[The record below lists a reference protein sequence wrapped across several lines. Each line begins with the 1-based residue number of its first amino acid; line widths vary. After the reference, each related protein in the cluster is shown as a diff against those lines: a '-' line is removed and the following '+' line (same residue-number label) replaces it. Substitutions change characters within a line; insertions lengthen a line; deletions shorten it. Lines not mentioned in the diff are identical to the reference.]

1 MMMKKSISDSKSL
14 FLLTLVVMLGFSGFV
29 LANQGDLS
37 GDGYVNQID
46 LSLFAEQW
54 LANNC
59 TFNDWCEGADINHS
73 GNVDFND
80 FASFAKNWLLMDET
94 RVESLLS
101 QMTLAEKLGQLS
113 GNGGEYGFL
122 TADLTRLGIPGFRM
136 SDGPSGVRVD
146 MTGCLPSTCFPSPL
160 AVSATWDPELV
171 LRVGKAMGRES
182 RGKGRYVL
190 LAPMVNI
197 IRDPRGGRDSETLG
211 EDPYLTTQI
220 ALSYIKGIQS
230 QKVISV
236 IKHFA
241 CNNQE
246 SGRMTNNVL
255 VNERTL
261 REIYLPPYE
270 AAVKQGNVWGVMSA
284 YNKVNNYWCAEN
296 THLLTDILK
305 NEWGFKGFVVSDW
318 GGTHSAVGSANA
330 GLDVEMPT
338 TNYFGTDLTNAV
350 PSQVSVAT
358 IDNKVKRILRAKIW
372 SGVLDNPIV
381 VGGVVTTNPSVINS
395 SAHQALAREASKK
408 SIVLLKNAIIDA
420 AKILPLNKN
429 TLTSIAVIGTNADV
443 ARTGNGGSSQLSPL
457 YAISPLAGIET
468 KLADTGV
475 TVNFAHG
482 DPSGSGYSAIPS
494 SVLTTGAVHGL
505 QGEYF
510 NNKTLTAPSALTRV
524 DSTVDFDWG
533 TGSPATEINA
543 DNFSV
548 RWTGTLTPTQTGD
561 YQIGITTDDGGRLF
575 LDSVKIVDMWHDQAA
590 TTSVVTKTLTAG
602 VAYSITFEYYESGID
617 AVAQLIW
624 AVPGGANWLTEAADA
639 AAASDVAIV
648 CVGTNASIE
657 SEGSDRSDIIL
668 PNSGDALIAAVV
680 AANPKTIVVM
690 VSGSAVRM
698 SPWINNVP
706 AVLQAWFGGQ
716 ESGNAIADV
725 LFGDE
730 NPSGKLP
737 ITLPKDVNQLP
748 LFNNTYETAGNGPG
762 YRYFDRIPKEPQ
774 FPFGHGLSYTDF
786 EYSNLVVPA
795 EVSSGDD
802 SLNISVDVK
811 NTGSRS
817 GAEVPQLYIHAANS
831 SVVRAVKELKGF
843 KKITLEPLE
852 KQTVVFTL
860 PLKDL
865 RYYNTTSST
874 FVLESGSFGNYDVM
888 VGSSSRDIRL
898 TGAFHVY

>member
-1 MMMKKSISDSKSL
+1 MKKSIYNSKSL
-14 FLLTLVVMLGFSGFV
+14 FLLILVVIFGFSGFV

-37 GDGYVNQID
+37 GDGCANLTD
-46 LSLFAEQW
+46 FSLFAEQW

-59 TFNDWCEGADINHS
+59 IFNDWCEGADINYG
-73 GNVDFND
+73 GNVDFTD
-80 FASFAKNWLLMDET
+80 FAFFAENWLVTDET

-101 QMTLAEKLGQLS
+101 QMTLAEKIAQLAGDNLS
-113 GNGGEYGFL
+113 GFE
-122 TADLTRLGIPGFRM
+122 TPDLTRLGIPGFRM
-136 SDGPSGVRVD
+136 SDGPSGVRWD
-146 MTGCLPSTCFPSPL
+146 QAGCLPSTCFPSPL

-211 EDPYLTTQI
+211 EDPYLSSQI

-246 SGRMTNNVL
+246 NGRWDNPVQ

-270 AAVKQGNVWGVMSA
+270 AAVKEDNVWGVMSA

-318 GGTHSAVGSANA
+318 GGTHSTVGSANA
-330 GLDVEMPT
+330 GLDVEMPGGTPPT
-338 TNYFGTDLTNAV
+338 TYYFSAANLTPYVGGQV
-350 PSQVSVAT
+350 PLAT
-358 IDNKVKRILRAKIW
+358 IDAKVKRILRAKIW

-395 SAHQALAREASKK
+395 PAHQALAREASKK
-408 SIVLLKNAIIDA
+408 SIVLLKNAPIGA
-420 AKILPLNKN
+420 TKILPLNKN
-429 TLTSIAVIGTNADV
+429 TLTSIAVIGPNAEV
-443 ARTGNGGSSQLSPL
+443 AQTGNGGSSHLTP
-457 YAISPLAGIET
+457 YYTVSPLAGIEG
-468 KLADTGV
+468 KLAGTGV
-475 TVNFAHG
+475 TINFAHG
-482 DPSGSGYSAIPS
+482 HSGGYPAIPS

-505 QGEYF
+505 QGVYY
-510 NNKTLTAPSALTRV
+510 NNKTLTAPSVLTRV
-524 DSTVDFDWG
+524 DSTVDFTWG
-533 TGSPATEINA
+533 GGSPAPEISAN
-543 DNFSV
+543 NFSV
-548 RWTGTLTPTQTGD
+548 RWTGTLTPTLTGD
-561 YQIGITTDDGGRLF
+561 YQIGIRTDDGGRLY
-575 LDSVKIVDMWHDQAA
+575 LDGVKIVDIWSDHGEL
-590 TTSVVTKTLTAG
+590 TSTVTKTFTAG
-602 VAYSITFEYYESGID
+602 VAHSIIFEFYESGGD
-617 AVAQLIW
+617 ATARLVW
-624 AVPGGANWLTEAADA
+624 SVPGGADWLTEAANA
-639 AAASDVAIV
+639 AAASDVAVV

-657 SEGSDRSDIIL
+657 SEGYDRSDIIL
-668 PNSGDALIAAVV
+668 PESGDALINAVS
-680 AANPKTIVVM
+680 AANHKTIVVM

-698 SPWINNVP
+698 SPWINDVNVP

-737 ITLPKDVNQLP
+737 ITLPTDVSQLAP
-748 LFNNTYETAGNGPG
+748 FNNTYETAGNGPG
-762 YRYFDRIPKEPQ
+762 YRYFDRNVLEPQ
-774 FPFGHGLSYTDF
+774 FPFGYGLSYTDF

-811 NTGSRS
+811 NTGSRN
-817 GAEVPQLYIHAANS
+817 GAEVAQLYIHAASS
-831 SVVRAVKELKGF
+831 SVLRAVKELKGF
-843 KKITLEPLE
+843 KKITLEPQE

-865 RYYNTTSST
+865 RYYNTTSSA
-874 FVLESGSFGNYDVM
+874 FVLESGNYDVM

>member
-1 MMMKKSISDSKSL
+1 MMKKSISNFKSL
-14 FLLTLVVMLGFSGFV
+14 FLMLTVIFGLSGLA

-37 GDGYVNQID
+37 GEGEVNLID
-46 LSLFAEQW
+46 LHLFVEQW
-54 LANNC
+54 LANDC
-59 TFNDWCEGADINHS
+59 TFNDWCEGADINHG
-73 GNVDFND
+73 GNVDFTD
-80 FASFAKNWLLMDET
+80 FASFAQNWLMTDET
-94 RVESLLS
+94 RVNNLLS

-113 GNGGEYGFL
+113 GDTGLSGFQ
-122 TADLTRLGIPGFRM
+122 TPDLTRLGIPGFRM

-146 MTGCLPSTCFPSPL
+146 QALCPASTCFPSPL

-220 ALSYIKGIQS
+220 GLSYIKGIQS
-230 QKVISV
+230 QKVIAV

-246 SGRMTNNVL
+246 NGRGDNPVQ

-270 AAVKQGNVWGVMSA
+270 AAVKKGNVWGVMSA
-284 YNKVNNYWCAEN
+284 YNKVNGYWCAEN

-318 GGTHSAVGSANA
+318 GGTHSTVGSANA
-330 GLDVEMPT
+330 GLDVEMPSGT
-338 TNYFGTDLTNAV
+338 YFGSALTSAV

-358 IDNKVKRILRAKIW
+358 INDKVKRILRAKIW

-381 VGGVVTTNPSVINS
+381 VGGNVTINPSVINS
-395 SAHQALAREASKK
+395 LEHQALAREASKK
-408 SIVLLKNAIIDA
+408 SIVLLKNAPIDSV
-420 AKILPLNKN
+420 KVLPLNKN
-429 TLTSIAVIGTNADV
+429 TLTSIAVIGPNADV
-443 ARTGNGGSSQLSPL
+443 AQTGNGGSSHLTPS
-457 YAISPLAGIET
+457 YAISPLAGIQS
-468 KLADTGV
+468 KLAGTGV
-475 TVNFAHG
+475 TINFAHG

-494 SVLTTGAVHGL
+494 SVLTTGGVHGL

-524 DSTVDFDWG
+524 DSTVDFTWGGGSPG
-533 TGSPATEINA
+533 TGIGV

-548 RWTGTLTPTQTGD
+548 RWTGTLTPTLTGS
-561 YQIGITTDDGGRLF
+561 YQIGITTDDGGRLY
-575 LDSVKIVDMWHDQAA
+575 LDGVKIVDIWSDHAA
-590 TTSVVTKTLTAG
+590 QTQTVAKTLTAG
-602 VAYSITFEYYESGID
+602 VAYSITFEFYENGGD
-617 AVAQLIW
+617 ATAKLVWSL
-624 AVPGGANWLTEAADA
+624 PGGADWLTEAATA
-639 AAASDVAIV
+639 AAASDVAVV

-668 PNSGDALIAAVV
+668 PNSGDALINAVS
-680 AANPKTIVVM
+680 AANHKTIVVV

-698 SPWINNVP
+698 SPWINDVNVP
-706 AVLQAWFGGQ
+706 AALEAWFGGQ
-716 ESGNAIADV
+716 EAGNAIADV

-737 ITLPKDVNQLP
+737 ITLPTDVSQLAP
-748 LFNNTYETAGNGPG
+748 FNNTYETAGNGPG
-762 YRYFDRIPKEPQ
+762 YRYFDRIPLEPQ

-802 SLNISVDVK
+802 SLNISVDVE

-831 SVVRAVKELKGF
+831 SVLRAVKELKGF
-843 KKITLEPLE
+843 KKITLGPLE
-852 KQTVVFTL
+852 KQTIVFTV

-874 FVLESGSFGNYDVM
+874 FVLESGSFGNYNVM

-898 TGAFHVY
+898 TGSFHVY

>member
-1 MMMKKSISDSKSL
+1 MKKSIYDSKSL
-14 FLLTLVVMLGFSGFV
+14 FLLILVVIFGFSGFV
-29 LANQGDLS
+29 LATPGDLD
-37 GDGYVNQID
+37 GDGYANLTD

-59 TFNDWCEGADINHS
+59 IFNDWCDGADINHG
-73 GNVDFND
+73 GNVDFTD
-80 FASFAKNWLLMDET
+80 FKSFAQNWLLTDET

-101 QMTLAEKLGQLS
+101 LMTLAEKLGQLS

-146 MTGCLPSTCFPSPL
+146 QAGCLPSTCFPSPL
-160 AVSATWDPELV
+160 AVSATWDPELT

-220 ALSYIKGIQS
+220 GLSYIKGIQS
-230 QKVISV
+230 QKVIAV

-246 SGRMTNNVL
+246 IGRMTNNVL

-284 YNKVNNYWCAEN
+284 YNKVNYYWCAEN

-305 NEWGFKGFVVSDW
+305 DEWGFKGFVVSDW
-318 GGTHSAVGSANA
+318 GGTHSTVGSANA

-338 TNYFGTDLTNAV
+338 GIYFGSALTSAV
-350 PSQVSVAT
+350 PGSVSVAT
-358 IDNKVKRILRAKIW
+358 INDKVRRILRSKIW

-381 VGGVVTTNPSVINS
+381 VDGNVTVNPAVINS
-395 SAHQALAREASKK
+395 PAHQALAREASKK
-408 SIVLLKNAIIDA
+408 SIVLLKNATIDA

-429 TLTSIAVIGTNADV
+429 TLTSIAVIGPNAEV
-443 ARTGNGGSSQLSPL
+443 AQTGNGGSSHLTP
-457 YAISPLAGIET
+457 YYTVSPLAGIES
-468 KLADTGV
+468 KLAGTGV
-475 TVNFAHG
+475 TINFAHG
-482 DPSGSGYSAIPS
+482 QPIVYPAIPS

-505 QGEYF
+505 QGQYF
-510 NNKTLTAPSALTRV
+510 NNQTLTAPSALTRV
-524 DSTVDFDWG
+524 DSTVDFTWG
-533 TGSPATEINA
+533 GGSPATEIGAN
-543 DNFSV
+543 NFSV
-548 RWTGTLTPTQTGD
+548 RWTGTLTPTQTGN
-561 YQIGITTDDGGRLF
+561 YEIGITTDDGGRLY
-575 LDSVKIVDMWHDQAA
+575 LDGVKIVDIWWDHGDL
-590 TTSVVTKTLTAG
+590 TTTVTKTLTAG
-602 VAYSITFEYYESGID
+602 VAYSIIFEFYEHGGD
-617 AVAQLIW
+617 ATAQLVW
-624 AVPGGANWLTEAADA
+624 AVPGGADWLTAAATA
-639 AAASDVAIV
+639 AAASDVAVV

-668 PNSGDALIAAVV
+668 PESGDALIDAVRT
-680 AANPKTIVVM
+680 ANPKTIVVL

-706 AVLQAWFGGQ
+706 AVLEAWFGGQ

-737 ITLPKDVNQLP
+737 ITLPTDVSQLAP
-748 LFNNTYETAGNGPG
+748 FDNTYETAGNGPG
-762 YRYFDRIPKEPQ
+762 YRYFDRNLLDPE

-817 GAEVPQLYIHAANS
+817 GAEVAQLYIHAANS
-831 SVVRAVKELKGF
+831 SVLRAVKELKGF
-843 KKITLEPLE
+843 KKITLEPQE

-865 RYYNTTSST
+865 RYYNTMSGA
-874 FVLESGSFGNYDVM
+874 FVLESGSFGNFDVM